1 MADHFPWLTA
11 IVLLPLVAAL
21 FIPLLPDHNGKIV
34 RWFAL
39 GVGITDLLLM
49 CYTFLTHYDPSNS
62 SFQLIEKYSWLPQIG
77 FSWAVSV
84 DGISMPLVLLAG
96 FVTTLS
102 MWASWQVDRK
112 PRLFYFLM
120 LVLYSAQIG
129 VFVAQDLLLFFIQWE
144 LELVPVYLLVSIWGG
159 QRRRYAATKFL
170 IYTAAASIFIL
181 VAGLALALM
190 GDGPTTFDIA
200 ELSLKNYSLG
210 LELLLYAGLL
220 IAFGVKLA
228 IFPLHT
234 WLPDAHGEAS
244 APVSMILA
252 GVLLKMGGYGLI
264 RLNLDLLSDAHIY
277 FAPVLA
283 ILGVVNIIYGA
294 FASFGQNN
302 MKRRLAYSSVSHMG
316 FVLLGIASFTD
327 LGVSGA
333 MLQMLSHGL
342 IAALLFFL
350 AGVTYDRTHT
360 LAMDQMRGIG
370 QLMPKVFALFT
381 AAAMASLALPGM
393 SGFASELAVFVGV
406 TSSDIYS
413 STFCRVT
420 VFLAAVGVILTP
432 IYLLSMLRQVFYGT
446 TADLACEVGNASLQ
460 NQDVEGAVCFG
471 TDCVLPGQAVFRDAR
486 KREVAISMAFLIPIV
501 AIGVYPKLATGIYD
515 VKTVAVNSQVRESY
529 TIAKA
534 NPEFFALSP
543 FQRSIS
549 ASDVATAPSLAE

>member
-1 MADHFPWLTA
+1 
-11 IVLLPLVAAL
+11 
-21 FIPLLPDHNGKIV
+21 
-34 RWFAL
+34 
-39 GVGITDLLLM
+39 
-49 CYTFLTHYDPSNS
+49 
-62 SFQLIEKYSWLPQIG
+62 
-77 FSWAVSV
+77 
-84 DGISMPLVLLAG
+84 MPLVLLAG

-413 STFCRVT
+413 STFCTVT